1 MKFKKQLVEIE
12 VIQLPNVVIITIGVE
27 MVITPSTNV
36 VKGGV
41 LIRCTTNLG
50 GGLGGVLVGRNLSW
64 SSTLPTSTTGVLGT
78 PQIVFTNPIMTT
90 HVNRIAD
97 RPSMGSMVV
106 RG

>member
-1 MKFKKQLVEIE
+1 
-12 VIQLPNVVIITIGVE
+12 
-27 MVITPSTNV
+27 MVITSNTNV
-36 VKGGV
+36 VKSGV
-41 LIRCTTNLG
+41 LIRCATNLG

-64 SSTLPTSTTGVLGT
+64 SSTLPTSTIGIVET
-78 PQIVFTNPIMTT
+78 PQIVFTNLIMTT